1 MMNGVDGHPH
11 RPRGRRRRTGVGLR
25 ASWRCA
31 PYALAFLALGA
42 AAQGESAPP
51 GMIPYG
57 HAVYRHGKRVLWH
70 GARYGEKSEAAPAFK
85 TKVDE
90 KRARVAKAAASNDF
104 VVYADADDACAL
116 HMENDVV
123 STLKAAG
130 VRARAASNGRV
141 SPEALAKL
149 ADGDSVDFAI
159 APVDALIDD
168 AKASWKDKTPYVT
181 RLADETI
188 EIVADKSITAI
199 TDLNGRRVSVG
210 LPESA
215 SETVAKALFARLG
228 VKPTLVGDSLS
239 DGLGDLAH
247 DSAVAVVAVG
257 GGGKALAD
265 FGAGGRFHILPL
277 PMSPGLG
284 SVYAP
289 VALTSAE
296 RPQLI
301 AAGATVD
308 TLASAMALI
317 AVDAAPHSD
326 RETRDSAFVDALFGK
341 FAMLTGAGADPSW
354 REVNL
359 AASLDWPRLPAAAH
373 WLEARHAAPDPAL
386 DAFRARARAAA
397 ADGANAIDAEKLFQS
412 LTEARGATP

>member
-1 MMNGVDGHPH
+1 M
-11 RPRGRRRRTGVGLR
+11 RVGLR
-25 ASWRCA
+25 VISRCA

-42 AAQGESAPP
+42 AAQAQSAPP

-70 GARYGEKSEAAPAFK
+70 GARYGEKSEAAPASP

-90 KRARVAKAAASNDF
+90 RRARVAKAAASNDF

-188 EIVADKSITAI
+188 EIVADKSINAI

-228 VKPTLVGDSLS
+228 VKPMLVGDSLS

-247 DSAVAVVAVG
+247 ASAVAVVAV

-277 PMSPGLG
+277 PMSPALG
-284 SVYAP
+284 AVYAP
-289 VALTSAE
+289 VALTSGE

-308 TLASAMALI
+308 TLASPMALI

-354 REVNL
+354 RDVNL

-373 WLEARHAAPDPAL
+373 WLEARRVAADPAL
-386 DAFRARARAAA
+386 DAFRARAQAAA
-397 ADGANAIDAEKLFQS
+397 ADGANATDAEKLFQS